1 MPRERFP
8 KQTLAFTS
16 KTRKSANIA
25 IAKPPPKTRPCN
37 ATVIGPPNSLSRTMA
52 RNMLKGCTWKW
63 FSPLLRLALGLPP
76 GQKWGPLPCKQIA
89 VTTAPSVERT
99 DVSDSKLLEWDTSD
113 TLDTWIWIWPT
124 TWLSWLSAF
133 SLRFSLANRSF
144 NRGRFR
150 RSRRA
155 PWLILS
161 RWPGVLGVLRPVQSC
176 NSCSS
181 HVCSTGERKAHATEV
196 KCVWH
201 REVKGPKGLGMD
213 IEGVTTL

>member
-8 KQTLAFTS
+8 KHTLAFTS
-16 KTRKSANIA
+16 KTRKSANMA

-99 DVSDSKLLEWDTSD
+99 DVSDSKFLEW
-113 TLDTWIWIWPT
+113 DTWIWIWPT
-124 TWLSWLSAF
+124 WLTWLSAF
-133 SLRFSLANRSF
+133 SRRFSLAKRSF

-150 RSRRA
+150 RSPWWA
-155 PWLILS
+155 PGLISS
-161 RWPGVLGVLRPVQSC
+161 RWPQGILRPVQSC

-196 KCVWH
+196 KCGWSEWKV
-201 REVKGPKGLGMD
+201 KGLGMD
-213 IEGVTTL
+213 IEGVTAL